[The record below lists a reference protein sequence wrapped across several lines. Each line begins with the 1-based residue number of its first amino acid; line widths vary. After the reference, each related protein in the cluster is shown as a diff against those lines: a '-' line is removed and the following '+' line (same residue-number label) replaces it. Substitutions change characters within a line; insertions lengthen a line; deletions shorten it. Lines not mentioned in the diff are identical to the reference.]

1 MKLKQKLDDK
11 GRKKKKL
18 KDKNKEKIVRT
29 TIHNQHSLSSPQVES
44 KVNF

>member
-11 GRKKKKL
+11 GRKKKL